1 MVLRVLEEALGVSK
15 GIADEGGALRCKKVR
30 VGGLVEVFGGV
41 EAGFYEVC
49 CVADGGVEE
58 VLGFAVVSG

>member
-1 MVLRVLEEALGVSK
+1 MVLRVLEEAPEVSK
-15 GIADEGGALRCKKVR
+15 GIADEGAPCGVKKVG
-30 VGGLVEVFGGV
+30 VGGLVEAFGGV

-49 CVADGGVEE
+49 CVGDGGVEE